1 LVELA
6 VGIIRPHGEFTG
18 GDPFHAEWSRAE
30 KGGIIGIFFCEV
42 DGEVQPGK
50 RISGISKLI

>member
-1 LVELA
+1 MVNSPE
-6 VGIIRPHGEFTG
+6 GIHFMPSGAGLRREASLGF
-18 GDPFHAEWSRAE
+18 
-30 KGGIIGIFFCEV
+30 FFCEV